1 MLGLAEISAVGSLAD
16 MSTTFVTTLLASSD
30 SSAGSSILSF
40 AFLPLI
46 LLAMYFFMIRPQRR
60 RQREQALLQQSIAV
74 GQEVVTSSGIFGT
87 ITGEDGNN
95 RFWLEVDDDV
105 QIRIAR
111 AAIQNVVTP
120 DTDEES
126 DTDDS
131 DPFDAVASSED

>member
-30 SSAGSSILSF
+30 SSSGSSILSF